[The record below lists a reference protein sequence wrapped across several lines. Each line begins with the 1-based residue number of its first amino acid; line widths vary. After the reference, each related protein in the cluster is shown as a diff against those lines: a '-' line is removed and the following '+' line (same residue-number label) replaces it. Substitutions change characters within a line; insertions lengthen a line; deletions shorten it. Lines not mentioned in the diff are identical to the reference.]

1 MDGQVSRRRFL
12 DWFLSTSAGVFLL
25 SAFYPVARYQEKK
38 RLKIGEREASPRIS
52 TVWSKVTTKLSNP
65 GGFSQWERPQG
76 SGKTVVSAWLFSG
89 TALALPS

>member
-1 MDGQVSRRRFL
+1 
-12 DWFLSTSAGVFLL
+12 
-25 SAFYPVARYQEKK
+25 
-38 RLKIGEREASPRIS
+38 
-52 TVWSKVTTKLSNP
+52 LSNP